1 MKTLRLSNA
10 PNQPRRRLLV
20 GTIALLGSLVAI
32 APSQASA
39 ADFFGVVPQRE
50 LTQLDFDRLGDANVG
65 TLRLGVN
72 WPNLQP
78 DKDSADEIRKNL
90 DDEFGAAAAAGVTI
104 LPFVNNSPPW
114 VSNDEDVPPIGSKKD
129 KKAFKNFMELL
140 VARYGTGGE
149 YWTTDFL
156 DDFPGATPKPPKH
169 WQIWNEPSSPASWEP
184 QPNAKDYAGL
194 VMIAEKAVH
203 SEDPGANIMLAG
215 IFYSPSNG
223 GPLAPKFLKDVLKVD
238 GLKNAIDSA
247 AVHAYG
253 KDVDDVAF
261 QVDKVHKALKDSGA
275 NDKEL
280 FITETGWST
289 CPGNVH
295 PVCTSSNGQA
305 KKLKDMFKLAQNK
318 KGKWNL
324 GGVYWY
330 SLVDAEDGHARCD
343 FCAETG
349 LFKANRKAKPAWD
362 AFKSFTD

>member
-10 PNQPRRRLLV
+10 LTRGLF
-20 GTIALLGSLVAI
+20 GTTALVATFLVT
-32 APSQASA
+32 APTQASA
-39 ADFFGVVPQRE
+39 ADFFGVVPQRDISE
-50 LTQLDFDRLGDANVG
+50 LDFDRLGDANVG
-65 TLRLGVN
+65 TLRIGVN

-78 DKDSADEIRKNL
+78 TKESSDEIGKNL
-90 DDEFGAAAAAGVTI
+90 DDEFGGAAAAGVTL

-114 VSNDEDVPPIGSKKD
+114 VSRDEDIPPIGSD
-129 KKAFKNFMELL
+129 RDRKAFKNFMELL
-140 VARYGTGGE
+140 VERYGPGGE
-149 YWTTDFL
+149 YWTGDFL

-184 QPNAKDYAGL
+184 QPSARDYADL
-194 VMIAEKAVH
+194 VMMAEKAIHNV
-203 SEDPGANIMLAG
+203 DRGANVMLAG

-223 GPLAPKFLKDVLKVD
+223 GPEAPKFMGDLLKVN

-253 KDVDDVAF
+253 KNVDDVAF
-261 QVDKVHKALKDSGA
+261 QVEAVRDAMDDRGA
-275 NDKEL
+275 KDKEL

-289 CPGNVH
+289 CRQNVH
-295 PVCTSSNGQA
+295 PVCTTESGQA
-305 KKLKDMFKLAQNK
+305 KKLKQAFRMAKEK
-318 KGKWNL
+318 KRSWNL

-343 FCAETG
+343 FCAKTG
-349 LFKANRKAKPAWD
+349 LFDKDRNPKPAWN